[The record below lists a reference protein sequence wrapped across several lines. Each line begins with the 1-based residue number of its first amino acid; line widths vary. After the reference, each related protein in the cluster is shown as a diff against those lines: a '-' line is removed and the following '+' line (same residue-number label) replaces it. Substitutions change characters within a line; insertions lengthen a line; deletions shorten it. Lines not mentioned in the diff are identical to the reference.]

1 MCLKLINKFICNY
14 NINIDTQKKEG
25 NKSLTLRITFLLF
38 ITQDYHLNC
47 LYHEKISF
55 TLKGHMAQ

>member
-14 NINIDTQKKEG
+14 NINIDTQKKG
-25 NKSLTLRITFLLF
+25 KKSLTLRITFLRF
-38 ITQDYHLNC
+38 ITQDYHLNR

-55 TLKGHMAQ
+55 ILKGHMAQ